1 MASDAIRNE
10 AMLRADV
17 DAAAENSPSRCSKP
31 SVVRNIIC
39 VYLDPFVKKNEYKYS
54 RLFRFFKHIEPTQFA
69 SDTAPEKCM
78 HADFVILHPGY
89 FSYLFDL
96 AFSGRIPAQ
105 LYDQI
110 NA

>member
-10 AMLRADV
+10 AMLRADA

-54 RLFRFFKHIEPTQFA
+54 RLFRFFKHRYAKIHGKMKSFRR
-69 SDTAPEKCM
+69 
-78 HADFVILHPGY
+78 ADGKTKKNI
-89 FSYLFDL
+89 
-96 AFSGRIPAQ
+96 
-105 LYDQI
+105 
-110 NA
+110 